1 MRIRIQIQED
11 FLNAD
16 PCGSGSATLITYWLC
31 IIASPVQQF
40 YNLELA
46 GAGLDLEL
54 AGAGGGVHTE
64 AIQIFLKFVCILSV
78 QRVGVAVLTGMT
90 SGPTSHF

>member
-11 FLNAD
+11 FLNPD
-16 PCGSGSATLITYWLC
+16 PCGSGSATLITDGLC

-46 GAGLDLEL
+46 GAGVDLEL